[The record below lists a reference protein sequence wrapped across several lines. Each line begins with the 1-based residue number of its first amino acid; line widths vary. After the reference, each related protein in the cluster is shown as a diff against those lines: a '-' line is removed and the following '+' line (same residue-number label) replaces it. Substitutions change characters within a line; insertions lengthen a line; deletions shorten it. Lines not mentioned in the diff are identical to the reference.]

1 MRAAVGRECR
11 VLLHSPVLWCGPVLL
26 VAAVVLLMPV
36 NAGYHDFWVN
46 YDPQGDDQLLAGY
59 YTGGVQIATSGFLVG
74 HLLALLLGAALV
86 LADYAPARLVGPDA
100 APDPR
105 RVLPGK
111 LTVAAGAGLLLALLN
126 AAVSIPLA
134 ASDLGT
140 PPSRARVEAAG
151 LSFDPD
157 LLADPGVRLTIAV
170 GLAMF
175 PLLAAVGVGLGAL
188 LGTWSRLFAVLV
200 LWGLASIVVG
210 GAVSLSTPRPPALVF
225 GLLLAG
231 LPISGHVAI
240 GWGALAASPVGSGGV
255 PTGYPELASVAALAG
270 GLGYA
275 AFGYRLGATLLRRR
289 LAERQLTRPGN

>member
-1 MRAAVGRECR
+1 MRASVGRECR
-11 VLLHSPVLWCGPVLL
+11 VLVHSPVLWCGPVLL
-26 VAAVVLLMPV
+26 VAAAVLLMPV

-46 YDPQGDDQLLAGY
+46 YDPQGDDQLLARY
-59 YTGGVQIATSGFLVG
+59 HTDGVQTATSGFLVG

-86 LADYAPARLVGPDA
+86 LADYAPARLAGPV
-100 APDPR
+100 PDPR

-111 LTVAAGAGLLLALLN
+111 LTVAVGAGLLLALLN

-134 ASDLGT
+134 ASGLGT

-157 LLADPGVRLTIAV
+157 LLADSGVRLTIAV

-188 LGTWSRLFAVLV
+188 VGTWSRLFAVLV

-210 GAVSLSTPRPPALVF
+210 GAVSLSAPRPPALVF
-225 GLLLAG
+225 GLLLAA

-240 GWGALAASPVGSGGV
+240 GWGALAGSPVGSGEV
-255 PTGYPELASVAALAG
+255 PTGYPELAAVAALAG

-275 AFGYRLGATLLRRR
+275 SFGYRLGAALLRRR
-289 LAERQLTRPGN
+289 LAERQLTRPGH